1 MEIID
6 DGSCFVCGDKN
17 EIGLKLRFKLDREG
31 QCATTTTILKDH
43 FSGWINA
50 AHGGIICALLDEAM
64 VYACAATGWFVA
76 TGTINVKF
84 RKPVPVG
91 ETLTIEGEL
100 LEHRRKIMKTRARV
114 LKGDE
119 VLAESEGV
127 MMVVGEVTNEAGYD
141 FINNKDE

>member
-6 DGSCFVCGDKN
+6 DGSCFVCGKN
-17 EIGLKLRFKLDREG
+17 NECGLKLRFKLDREAKS
-31 QCATTTTILKDH
+31 ATTTTVLKDH
-43 FSGWINA
+43 FSGWVNA

-76 TGTINVKF
+76 TGNMNVKF

-100 LEHRRKIMKTRARV
+100 LEHRRKMMKTRARV
-114 LKGDE
+114 LKDGE
-119 VLAESEGV
+119 VLAESEGTMV
-127 MMVVGEVTNEAGYD
+127 VVGEVENEQDYA
-141 FINNKDE
+141 FVN